1 MEHEQ
6 RPTVRLSRPACP
18 RTRRLAPDQAAIT
31 VLIPEDAVPSDH
43 PTEPAGP
50 DVRGGFHALSSLA
63 VRAPLTSAAVWAAMG
78 PLPTYGAMDGGAES
92 VHAIVRGASAVL
104 TACTYIW
111 QATGITSPH
120 I

>member
-1 MEHEQ
+1 MTTLLNQ
-6 RPTVRLSRPACP
+6 PD
-18 RTRRLAPDQAAIT
+18 RTCVGAFT
-31 VLIPEDAVPSDH
+31 
-43 PTEPAGP
+43 
-50 DVRGGFHALSSLA
+50 LA